1 MFYSVIQCLQKKL
14 FTLYV
19 PFALGGVQREQFMI
33 VLIFRADSLF
43 HNRMAVHS
51 LRR

>member
-1 MFYSVIQCLQKKL
+1 MFYSVIQCLQKNCSRCTFL
-14 FTLYV
+14 LRE
-19 PFALGGVQREQFMI
+19 GVQREQFMI

-51 LRR
+51 LKR